1 MAGQRL
7 TRDPKNSMIGG
18 VCAGFA
24 QRYGFDVTL
33 VRIVL
38 VLLTVVTGGIGVPV
52 YIAAWIVMPVEDP
65 SAPPRAASNG
75 PASLG
80 NDVREVSDRLVE
92 AARVLAEKTR
102 EAAEEI
108 SEIARR
114 APASSNNASNANTA
128 SVGAIVENRAADAGS
143 APRAAIEED
152 ADMANGRGADEG
164 LPPVTPGSST
174 PAPPSGLP
182 RAMSEQDPNPPAP
195 PPRAGAAWPATPAA
209 PPASP
214 TPPVPPVP
222 PAP

>member
-7 TRDPKNSMIGG
+7 TRDSQNSMLGG
-18 VCAGFA
+18 VCSGFA
-24 QRYGFDVTL
+24 KRYDFDPTL

-65 SAPPRAASNG
+65 AAPARAAYDG

-114 APASSNNASNANTA
+114 APASSNNSSNANTE
-128 SVGAIVENRAADAGS
+128 SVSAAVGGRAADAEV
-143 APRAAIEED
+143 APHATMGESE
-152 ADMANGRGADEG
+152 DMANGRKSDEG
-164 LPPVTPGSST
+164 LPPAAPASSSSS
-174 PAPPSGLP
+174 PSELP
-182 RAMSEQDPNPPAP
+182 RAMSDQSPTRPPTP
-195 PPRAGAAWPATPAA
+195 QAGAPWTSPTP
-209 PPASP
+209 P
-214 TPPVPPVP
+214 TPPVPPAP